1 MKYSIIQLL
10 LVCCLFTTSYAATNG
25 KQLTLNQANTETFP
39 VIRVGFDA
47 PKIDHRQ
54 LLLAAHEATT
64 DGLDWGYDAEMYE
77 VLLDDMYWLIETKKC
92 VIQGVQSFYIDK
104 EIPLGIVMSEQGE
117 IQIKIDELENP
128 VDSLVIYLKDKEL
141 DKLYNIQDSVYQTTL
156 AQGEYSTRFAIT
168 FKGKDFVNNP
178 TPPLDEIEDPVND
191 SIQIAKKLKVKAF
204 YNHKISSIVLKK
216 NRNFKINKIKLF
228 NKHGVLKKT
237 WRKVARDKKVV
248 LPITLKKGLYY
259 VIIKSKTKNFKKK
272 ILIR

>member
-1 MKYSIIQLL
+1 MKHSIIKLL
-10 LVCCLFTTSYAATNG
+10 LVCCLFTTSYAATNE
-25 KQLTLNQANTETFP
+25 KQHTLNQVNTETFP
-39 VIRVGFDA
+39 IIRVGFDA

-92 VIQGVQSFYIDK
+92 VIQGVQTFYIDK

-117 IQIKIDELENP
+117 IQIKVDELENP
-128 VDSLVIYLKDKEL
+128 VDSLVVYLKDKEL
-141 DKLYNIQDSVYQTTL
+141 DKLYNIQDSIYTTTL

-178 TPPLDEIEDPVND
+178 APPEDEIEEP
-191 SIQIAKKLKVKAF
+191 AKVVKKQKVKIF

-216 NRNFKINKIKLF
+216 NRNFKINKVKLF
-228 NKHGVLKKT
+228 NKRGVLKKT
-237 WRKVARDKKVV
+237 WRKVARDKKVA

-259 VIIKSKTKNFKKK
+259 VIVKTKTKNFKKK
-272 ILIR
+272 ILIH